1 MRLCFEQQLAVGKF
15 RYAPWVQRTVCWLW
29 CTISPAGWLTGKCN
43 SKQVEEALPEGPLF
57 HYNPSKWNQSGT
69 MHPTVASKRS
79 PHLSLSLVHKS
90 FPLWRPSHLKS
101 AVSHWQDKVATV
113 FLIAMLIYRQRVSC
127 LYKKRT
133 LLQIAFF
140 FVYVPQGRQRCIAKS
155 RNVACKC
162 DTEYLKLTVSHLGE
176 VKTCSYLAQ
185 TGDECIVK
193 LFNGTHL
200 FLRLKVLKAF
210 LH

>member
-1 MRLCFEQQLAVGKF
+1 MRLCFEQQLAVGTF
-15 RYAPWVQRTVCWLW
+15 RYAPWVQRTVCWL
-29 CTISPAGWLTGKCN
+29 SPAGWLTGKRN

-101 AVSHWQDKVATV
+101 AVSHWQDKVTTV

-140 FVYVPQGRQRCIAKS
+140 FCLCASRKAKMYS
-155 RNVACKC
+155 K
-162 DTEYLKLTVSHLGE
+162 
-176 VKTCSYLAQ
+176 VKECSL
-185 TGDECIVK
+185 
-193 LFNGTHL
+193 
-200 FLRLKVLKAF
+200 
-210 LH
+210 

>member
-1 MRLCFEQQLAVGKF
+1 MLQLDILDEALFRTTACGGK
-15 RYAPWVQRTVCWLW
+15 VSVCSVSAKDCLLAL
-29 CTISPAGWLTGKCN
+29 ISPAGWLTGKRN

-140 FVYVPQGRQRCIAKS
+140 LYMC
-155 RNVACKC
+155 
-162 DTEYLKLTVSHLGE
+162 LKEGKDV
-176 VKTCSYLAQ
+176 
-185 TGDECIVK
+185 
-193 LFNGTHL
+193 
-200 FLRLKVLKAF
+200 
-210 LH
+210 